1 MADFTLPRPRRQF
14 GGSLNIPGYARA
26 LPNAYGTDT
35 YQAGIPQ
42 DRESTL
48 SRVTPEPIGMAG
60 PSPGMP
66 SDKAN
71 NQLRAE
77 QSAALAAHAQY
88 RQRLNTLGD
97 MNQVRQ
103 NDLKLAENLLIA
115 TDPQMDKSV
124 RKFMLAGLSSAVG
137 VDPKGEYSKNLQ
149 AMVMQLQPENLE
161 AMRMAFVPDIQNAPP
176 GSISKGLEGLFNGSI
191 PVENVMKQVK
201 IDQQNRLAAGAAAT
215 EPPPEQLMG
224 APAPAAAP
232 AAPAATPRVPGAG
245 VTAVAGRAA
254 PGTGGLAGLAQVT
267 QPPPTAEV
275 AQLSRPSIDQP
286 GAQVGG
292 GTIEVTP
299 GAPAE
304 GGGEPPAEPV
314 TPQAPRPQGAP
325 PVSTP
330 PAEGGGF
337 YPSVAA
343 AAEAAGAGVTAPGP
357 EIGTDIE
364 PSPPPPGPPPAGVT
378 DVGAAYGAPGTAQA
392 AGSAGAG
399 AAQQVTAPITTG
411 AVPAM
416 PAPVTGPAGATTPQP
431 PAAPAP
437 AGQAPAAPA
446 APPGAITA
454 EEANRSVLGLPQIV
468 EPKEGAPPPKTEA
481 EFRSTAPPLPKPGER
496 DETGKLVGAPD
507 LTEPSYVTQ
516 KVRELNANPP
526 PREKTPNLQ
535 PLDPDKRPEED
546 QPFPNSVKQFFPH
559 LLDPRLTYSL
569 GDAQRA
575 IPNASNDKEWV
586 KEVRK
591 EGPAAQNSYYEI
603 VGKSLELQEL
613 LKVSTAE
620 GLRGGFHP
628 EFKTPWGSFNFGEWN
643 QGGWTS
649 FTERAKAY
657 LGDSKMTQPEI
668 EDAFNRARQF
678 AQKHSEG
685 KSLTGEEKSILEARI
700 ESVYIGLIS
709 AKAIAQNNNSKQIA
723 NQDFKN
729 AEREVGNLL
738 NTGPQAMALNQA
750 NTQSSLQA
758 AQRKFAAV
766 SGDANMPVSFANMNS
781 AERTTAI
788 ERAIRL
794 GPQSAVPPSVLK
806 ELLHADQDARNPGKR
821 EYLTRTGN
829 LEEDYTAA
837 KQAKLGEEDTR
848 KKAGELRAQAHEE
861 RAQRQEVRQ
870 ERAAALAEL
879 RFEAQQARQ
888 QRQEM
893 AQAFSRIAAALSKGA
908 HMPSMGAPS
917 MGGEQDSS
925 AFRLTPTPQRT
936 PPRPPG
942 VSWQRPKMGK

>member
-1 MADFTLPRPRRQF
+1 MADYTLPRGRRQF
-14 GGSLNIPGYARA
+14 GGSLNIPGMARR
-26 LPNAYGTDT
+26 LPNAYGTDA
-35 YQAGIPQ
+35 YQAGVPQ

-48 SRVTPEPIGMAG
+48 GRLVSPAGSQMTPV
-60 PSPGMP
+60 PS
-66 SDKAN
+66 SSSAN
-71 NQLRAE
+71 DQLRAE
-77 QSAALAAHAQY
+77 QTQALAQHAQY
-88 RQRLNTLGD
+88 RQRLSGLED
-97 MNQVRQ
+97 ANQLRQ
-103 NDLKLAENLLIA
+103 NDLKLAENLLVA
-115 TDPQMDKSV
+115 TDPTMDKAA

-137 VDPKGEYSKNLQ
+137 VDPKGEYSKNIQ
-149 AMVMQLQPENLE
+149 ALVMGLQPENLE
-161 AMRMAFVPDIQNAPP
+161 ALRTAFVPDITSAPP
-176 GSISKGLEGLFNGSI
+176 GSVQKGLEGLFNGTI
-191 PVENVMKQVK
+191 PVENVMKRVK
-201 IDQQNRLAAGAAAT
+201 MDQEARAQAGAAAT
-215 EPPPEQLMG
+215 AISPEEQMQHEAG
-224 APAPAAAP
+224 MAALGQVAQ
-232 AAPAATPRVPGAG
+232 AAPAATPGAG
-245 VTAVAGRAA
+245 TTAVVGRAA
-254 PGTGGLAGLAQVT
+254 PSATGQLPVGGLAGIAQT
-267 QPPPTAEV
+267 GPAAPTEAV

-286 GAQVGG
+286 GAMVGG
-292 GTIEVTP
+292 GTIEVTE
-299 GAPAE
+299 APPLPTPE
-304 GGGEPPAEPV
+304 GVPPPA
-314 TPQAPRPQGAP
+314 PQAPP
-325 PVSTP
+325 
-330 PAEGGGF
+330 
-337 YPSVAA
+337 
-343 AAEAAGAGVTAPGP
+343 
-357 EIGTDIE
+357 
-364 PSPPPPGPPPAGVT
+364 
-378 DVGAAYGAPGTAQA
+378 
-392 AGSAGAG
+392 
-399 AAQQVTAPITTG
+399 
-411 AVPAM
+411 
-416 PAPVTGPAGATTPQP
+416 
-431 PAAPAP
+431 APAP
-437 AGQAPAAPA
+437 AGPAPTVPTAGEVASGFTEPEAETALAPEPPTSPALMEAVQPPVTPEGAAPAAPA
-446 APPGAITA
+446 VTGTIPAPAPTPGQPESMTVD
-454 EEANRSVLGLPQIV
+454 EANRSVLGLPQIV
-468 EPKEGAPPPKTEA
+468 QPKEGAPPPTREA
-481 EFRSTAPPLPKPGER
+481 EFRSTAPPLPKPGQR

-507 LTEPSYVTQ
+507 VTEPSYVTQ
-516 KVRELNANPP
+516 KVRDLNVEAAAS
-526 PREKTPNLQ
+526 PRQKTPNLQ
-535 PLDPDKRPEED
+535 PLEPKDRPEED
-546 QPFPNSVKQFFPH
+546 QPLPNSVKQFFPH
-559 LLDPRLTYSL
+559 LLDPKQTYNL

-575 IPNASNDKEWV
+575 IPNASSDPEWV

-591 EGPAAQNSYYEI
+591 EAPAAQNSTYEI
-603 VGKSLELQEL
+603 VSKSLELQEL

-628 EFKTPWGSFNFGEWN
+628 EFKTPWGSFNFGDWN